1 MSPPEVRGR
10 SGQRW
15 CAQTGVGGVGASA
28 RPAPVSPG
36 TGVAVTLCGGC
47 TVNLTGAA
55 HGRVLAAAV
64 WRACR
69 PRRCGPARGSHGRF
83 PLALARLC
91 LQLPVVSNSPAICH
105 LSPVC
110 IHVPVCGR
118 YSPALN
124 LAPTCQ
130 V

>member
-15 CAQTGVGGVGASA
+15 CAQTGVGGVGAGA

-36 TGVAVTLCGGC
+36 TGVTVTLCGGC

-55 HGRVLAAAV
+55 HGRVLAAAAV
-64 WRACR
+64 WRVCR
-69 PRRCGPARGSHGRF
+69 PRRCGPGLARRF
-83 PLALARLC
+83 PLALALLC
-91 LQLPVVSNSPAICH
+91 LQLPVVSNSPAICR

-110 IHVPVCGR
+110 VRVPVCGH